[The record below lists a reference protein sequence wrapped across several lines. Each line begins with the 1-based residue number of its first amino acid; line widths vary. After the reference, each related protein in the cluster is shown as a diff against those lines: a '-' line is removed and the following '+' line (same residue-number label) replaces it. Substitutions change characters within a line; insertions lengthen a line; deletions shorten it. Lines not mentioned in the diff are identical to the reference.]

1 MIRSIFRCI
10 RSFSSFSSKVE
21 PSTSALE
28 CYSRID
34 FDLPEGVP
42 VGMIAGNG
50 PFPFTFAREASLCGH
65 KVVAVCHK
73 DETDEKIESLVSL
86 AHWIRVGELGTM
98 IKVFKDNGVK
108 HVAMAGGISRVKH
121 FGEVKL
127 DFRGSALL
135 LKLRST
141 KDDVIMRG
149 IADELLSEGIQVIP
163 CTVFLKQMITPF
175 GLLTKKGLRKE
186 ELEDVQVG
194 KDALLAMSDQDI
206 GQLVVVREGVIVAV
220 EASEG
225 TNQAILRG
233 GDLGGKGT
241 VIVKCA
247 KATQDMRFDVPTVGI
262 STIEVM
268 EKVGARVLAL
278 EAGRSLILDKE
289 QVLMRA
295 EKSKISI
302 LGISPLVGEILAT

>member
-1 MIRSIFRCI
+1 MIRSITRGICSLFG
-10 RSFSSFSSKVE
+10 RSTRVE
-21 PSTSALE
+21 LSGSCSE
-28 CYSRID
+28 RYSRLD
-34 FDLPEGVP
+34 YVLPEGVP
-42 VGMIAGNG
+42 VGMISGNG
-50 PFPFTFAREASLCGH
+50 PFPFTFAREASLRGH
-65 KVVAVCHK
+65 TVIAVCHK
-73 DETDEKIESLVSL
+73 NETDEKIESSVSL

-98 IKVFKDNGVK
+98 IKVFKDNGVR

-121 FGEVKL
+121 FGDVKL
-127 DFRGSALL
+127 DLRGSALL

-149 IADELLSEGIQVIP
+149 IADELLSEGIEVIP
-163 CTVFLKQMITPF
+163 CTVFLKEMITPS
-175 GLLTKKGLRKE
+175 GLLTRKGLTRE
-186 ELEDVQVG
+186 ETEDVQVG
-194 KDALLAMSDQDI
+194 KEALRAMSDQDI

-233 GDLGGKGT
+233 GELGGKGT

-278 EAGRSLILDKE
+278 EAGRSLIMDKQ
-289 QVLMRA
+289 QVIFRA

-302 LGISPLVGEILAT
+302 VGITPMVEEVLA